1 MTSANVWLSG
11 YLWKEGHMRK
21 NWKRRW
27 FVLDN
32 QQLRY
37 YTAPDALE
45 PIATI
50 MVSGSVVETCKNA
63 RSGRHA
69 FRLSTAQQALN
80 LDGPPAG

>member
-1 MTSANVWLSG
+1 M
-11 YLWKEGHMRK
+11 
-21 NWKRRW
+21 
-27 FVLDN
+27 LDN

-37 YTAPDALE
+37 YIAPDALE

-80 LDGPPAG
+80 LDGPPAW